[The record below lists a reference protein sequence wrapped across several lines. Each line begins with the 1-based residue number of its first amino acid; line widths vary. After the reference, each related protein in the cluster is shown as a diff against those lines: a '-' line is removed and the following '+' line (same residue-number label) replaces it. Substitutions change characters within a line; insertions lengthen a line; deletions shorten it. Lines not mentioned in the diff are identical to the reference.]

1 MKSYSAI
8 EILIQRTGVPLLDVR
23 TPAEFADGH
32 IPGAVNMPLFTDEE
46 RVVVGTLYVKKG
58 KDAAVEKGL
67 EYVGPKLACFVK
79 NAKKIG
85 GTEKRVNVYCWRGG
99 MRSGSMAWLL
109 ETAGMEVGR
118 LDGGYKAYRTFIRQ
132 DFERPQKL
140 LVLGGM
146 TGSGK
151 TDILHELER
160 RGEQV
165 LDLEGLANHKGSAFG
180 ALGQRE
186 QPTDEM
192 FENLIWEV
200 WHQCD
205 PEKVIW
211 MEDESMSIGS
221 VWINPVL
228 YTQLQQAL
236 AINLKVPF
244 ESRVGRLLQE
254 YGGFEPSVLVELVHK
269 IERRLGGDKVKNA
282 CEEIYHGNIEPAIN
296 IVLGYYDKTYTH
308 GLQQKKQLFEVVAEG
323 GDTLENADAVK
334 KIADLLFSKP

>member
-8 EILIQRTGVPLLDVR
+8 EILIQRAGVPLLDVR
-23 TPAEFADGH
+23 TPAEFANGH

-67 EYVGPKLACFVK
+67 EYVGPKLAGFVK
-79 NAKKIG
+79 NARKIG

-99 MRSGSMAWLL
+99 MRSGSMGWLL

-180 ALGQRE
+180 ALGQGE
-186 QPTDEM
+186 QPTNEM

-200 WHQCD
+200 WHKCD

-211 MEDESMSIGS
+211 TEDESMSIGS

-269 IERRLGGDKVKNA
+269 IERRLGGDKVKKA
-282 CEEIYHGNIEPAIN
+282 CEDIYHGNIEPAIN
-296 IVLGYYDKTYTH
+296 IVLEYYDKTYAH
-308 GLQQKKQLFEVVAEG
+308 GLQQKKQLFEVVTEG

-334 KIADLLFSKP
+334 KIADVLFLKP